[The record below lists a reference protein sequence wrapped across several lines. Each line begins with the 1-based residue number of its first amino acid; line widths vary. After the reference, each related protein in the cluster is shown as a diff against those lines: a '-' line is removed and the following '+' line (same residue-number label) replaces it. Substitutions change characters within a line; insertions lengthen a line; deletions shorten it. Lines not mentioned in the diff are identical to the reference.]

1 MREVVLTEVALG
13 VGILWALRQR
23 VLQGVPGSGQVP
35 EGVPGTAQ
43 QLARPAVHWIEVQG
57 TPAHHCQYDARC
69 MMEPRHSMRA
79 MCTVSIT
86 RHLPSVMCDPEQASR
101 QRKLT
106 E

>member
-1 MREVVLTEVALG
+1 MSAASMYESVLTEVALG

-23 VLQGVPGSGQVP
+23 ILQGVPGSRQVP

-69 MMEPRHSMRA
+69 TDGAKAQYESHVYREHHQTPA
-79 MCTVSIT
+79 K
-86 RHLPSVMCDPEQASR
+86 CDVRP
-101 QRKLT
+101 
-106 E
+106 

>member
-57 TPAHHCQYDARC
+57 TPAHHRQYDARC
-69 MMEPRHSMRA
+69 MMEPRRSMRA

-86 RHLPSVMCDPEQASR
+86 RHLISAMCDPEQASR